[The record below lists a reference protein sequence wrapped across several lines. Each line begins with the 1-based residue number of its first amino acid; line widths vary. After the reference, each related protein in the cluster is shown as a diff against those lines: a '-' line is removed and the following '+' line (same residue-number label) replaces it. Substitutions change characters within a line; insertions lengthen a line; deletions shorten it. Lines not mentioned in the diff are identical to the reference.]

1 MTKSIGVHEAKALLA
16 VPIIT
21 ADPAV
26 AQYPIATLMV
36 S

>member
-1 MTKSIGVHEAKALLA
+1 MTKSVGVHEAGLLA

-26 AQYPIATLMV
+26 AQYPIEALLV
-36 S
+36 N